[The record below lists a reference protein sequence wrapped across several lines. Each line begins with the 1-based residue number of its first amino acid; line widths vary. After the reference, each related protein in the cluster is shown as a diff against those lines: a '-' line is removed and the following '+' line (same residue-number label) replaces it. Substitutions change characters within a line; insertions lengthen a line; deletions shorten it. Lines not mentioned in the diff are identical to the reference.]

1 MRHMTKKS
9 LALFLHEAGYPVEAI
24 AQALDT
30 SPSYIANVVAA
41 AGGTPDYHD
50 LYVSTAA
57 LSGYAKQF
65 QGVLRFKDLEAA
77 RKSVQRIDEMYRA
90 FMQQGDRR
98 GQHQAQLL
106 ALIGKNR
113 AEGIGKYEEAQVFA
127 DWLRAHLAVP
137 MHNPEL
143 SAAGQPAEADDA
155 SRTADDLIG
164 AL

>member
-1 MRHMTKKS
+1 MTKKS
-9 LALFLHEAGYPVEAI
+9 LALSLHNAGYTVEAI

-41 AGGTPDYHD
+41 AGRTPDYHD

-65 QGVLRFKDLEAA
+65 QGVLRFKDVETA
-77 RKSVQRIDEMYRA
+77 RKSVQRLDEMYRA
-90 FMQQGDRR
+90 FVQQGDRR
-98 GQHQAQLL
+98 GQHHAQLL

-127 DWLRAHLAVP
+127 NWLRAHLAVP
-137 MHNPEL
+137 MPDPEPSAGQ
-143 SAAGQPAEADDA
+143 SAAADDA
-155 SRTADDLIG
+155 TRTADNLIG

>member
-1 MRHMTKKS
+1 MPRMTKKS
-9 LALFLHEAGYPVEAI
+9 LALSLHTAGYTVEAI

-41 AGGTPDYHD
+41 AGRTPDYYD

-90 FMQQGDRR
+90 FVQQGDRR

-113 AEGIGKYEEAQVFA
+113 AEGIGKYAAAQVFA

-137 MHNPEL
+137 LHTPEP
-143 SAAGQPAEADDA
+143 AAEPANAAEATCSAKALA
-155 SRTADDLIG
+155 S